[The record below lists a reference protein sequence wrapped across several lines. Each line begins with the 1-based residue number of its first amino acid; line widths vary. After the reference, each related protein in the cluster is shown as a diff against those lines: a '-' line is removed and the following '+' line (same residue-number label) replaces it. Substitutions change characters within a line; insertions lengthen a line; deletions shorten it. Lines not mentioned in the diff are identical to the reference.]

1 MNIADCTQSEPTQM
15 PSLSSAPTICY
26 ALDITF
32 VDGTPS
38 EPNWE
43 ATLRRVASDGFTE
56 IETFEDEVVESD
68 EDLQN
73 WHYLQYDSYHL
84 CTNVEPRV
92 TNLFF
97 RLKARVLLTAIYSDI
112 FASLMP

>member
-15 PSLSSAPTICY
+15 PSISSAPTIWH

-56 IETFEDEVVESD
+56 IETFEDKVVESD

-73 WHYLQYDSYHL
+73 WHYDITY
-84 CTNVEPRV
+84 VEPRV
-92 TNLFF
+92 TNVSLCL
-97 RLKARVLLTAIYSDI
+97 RRKGGISSHCAVEGTKATHSTSTTA
-112 FASLMP
+112 